1 MLSIAPTNTY
11 VFSRDSHCSQIT
23 REGEIVDDVTFRVNA
38 AKKEQAQNTKNLLAA
53 SIVKKAA
60 EVEVRVCACMCMHT
74 HACVYVCV

>member
-38 AKKEQAQNTKNLLAA
+38 ARKEQAQNTKNLLAA

-60 EVEVRVCACMCMHT
+60 EVEVRVCAYT
-74 HACVYVCV
+74 HARARVCVV